1 MPRTSSLKGLLATC
15 AALLA
20 APCWSMATS
29 PDQLVED
36 TAGKILSQ
44 IDANHSAYEAEPQL
58 LSQVVRTDLLP
69 LLDMEYSARLILGR
83 AGRGASSEQI
93 HAFTEVMTA
102 RLVDRYS
109 AGLMRFRSREQ
120 LEVLPLRGDLNERAT
135 RVRTRVRLDTGGF
148 APVDYV
154 FRNTDEGWKVFDVI
168 IEGISYVSTYRSQIM
183 PEVEANGLDAVI
195 QRLASGDL
203 VLQD

>member
-1 MPRTSSLKGLLATC
+1 
-15 AALLA
+15 
-20 APCWSMATS
+20 
-29 PDQLVED
+29 
-36 TAGKILSQ
+36 
-44 IDANHSAYEAEPQL
+44 
-58 LSQVVRTDLLP
+58 
-69 LLDMEYSARLILGR
+69 
-83 AGRGASSEQI
+83 
-93 HAFTEVMTA
+93 
-102 RLVDRYS
+102 
-109 AGLMRFRSREQ
+109 MRFRSREQ